1 MKIVIV
7 GPGAIGALLTA
18 LLSRA
23 TKNLNKDEVWLLDYK
38 KERTKEI
45 LKTGITIEGAIKSF
59 HVNVKI
65 TTQLNQIGPADIFI
79 ICVKSYNTK
88 QAISLIK
95 PLLKNDSSVLTLQ
108 NGLGNAEVISEAVGI
123 ERVVMGVTNLG
134 ATLIKPG
141 VVRFCGK
148 GETLIGRLDGKMTA
162 QMRSIRDI
170 FNKADIETRI
180 SKDIKSLIWSKLI
193 INTGINPLT
202 AILRVNNGKL
212 VEIEGARRI
221 MHKAITEAVRVAKR
235 KRIKLIFD
243 DPLAKTEAVAEATA
257 ENLSSMLQD
266 ILHKK
271 RTEIDFINGA
281 IVRQGQELG
290 IPVLTNQLLID
301 LIHSMEESNP
311 NNLG

>member
-148 GETLIGRLDGKMTA
+148 GETLIA

>member
-1 MKIVIV
+1 MKIVVV
-7 GPGAIGALLTA
+7 GPGAIGTLLTA

-23 TKNLNKDEVWLLDYK
+23 IKSLDKDEVWLLDYK
-38 KERTKEI
+38 KERANEL
-45 LKTGITIEGAIKSF
+45 LKKGITIEGANKSLS
-59 HVNVKI
+59 VNVKVTAQI
-65 TTQLNQIGPADIFI
+65 EQIGPADIFI

-88 QAISLIK
+88 QVISAIK
-95 PLLKNDSSVLTLQ
+95 PVLKNGGSVLTLQ
-108 NGLGNAEVISEAVGI
+108 NGLGNAEIISEAVGAEKVI
-123 ERVVMGVTNLG
+123 MGVTNLG
-134 ATLIKPG
+134 ATLIKPE

-148 GETLIGRLDGKMTA
+148 GETLIGRFDGKMTA

-170 FNKADIETRI
+170 FNKAGIETKI

-193 INTGINPLT
+193 INAGINPLT
-202 AILRVNNGKL
+202 AILRVNNGRL
-212 VEIEGARRI
+212 IELEGARRI

-243 DPLAKTEAVAEATA
+243 DPLAKIEAVAEATA

-301 LIHSMEESNP
+301 LIHSIEEGYSKS
-311 NNLG
+311 LA